1 MSSLTKILK
10 DEDKVDLTPMID
22 VTFLLL
28 IYFMV
33 TTMLKQPEAELS
45 IQLPGQAKPGA
56 AVNVLPR
63 FKVEITEEGKV
74 KVNEALVESGADI
87 EMKDLAIMLTA
98 AREQRDQ
105 MIKDGRKTEEEAQL
119 VVEINS
125 HTGAEHQATVSVL
138 NACGKAG
145 VKKITFA
152 F

>member
-1 MSSLTKILK
+1 MQS
-10 DEDKVDLTPMID
+10 ERRR
-22 VTFLLL
+22 
-28 IYFMV
+28 
-33 TTMLKQPEAELS
+33 
-45 IQLPGQAKPGA
+45 G
-56 AVNVLPR
+56 
-63 FKVEITEEGKV
+63 
-74 KVNEALVESGADI
+74 
-87 EMKDLAIMLTA
+87 